1 MVGEAAEGAVE
12 TGVEVAD
19 LTSLEAEEIAS
30 RTVRPARMGPASLGR
45 AGVQD
50 TATTPLLLA
59 AEATGGLVDKL
70 ISVRIGNLAH
80 GGTG

>member
-1 MVGEAAEGAVE
+1 ME

-19 LTSLEAEEIAS
+19 RTSLEAEEIAS
-30 RTVRPARMGPASLGR
+30 KTVRPARMGPASLGK
-45 AGVQD
+45 AGVPD

-59 AEATGGLVDKL
+59 AEATGGLVDRP

>member
-19 LTSLEAEEIAS
+19 RTSLEAEEIAS
-30 RTVRPARMGPASLGR
+30 RTVKPVRMGPASLGR

-59 AEATGGLVDKL
+59 AEVIGGLVDKL